1 MSYDRTRHETPTIDA
16 DRWFEASRRL
26 LREVGRARMHNLR
39 GNLNMAALAL
49 ELIDDADNADG
60 AAPVRRAVDAA
71 GHNVSG
77 LDGLILETTEPARR
91 RLPDA
96 AAWALETAAPV
107 AARRA
112 LEVAV
117 PTPVSGLPALDLPE
131 GASTV
136 LGYLLVEAYLDA
148 ARRSSC
154 LFDVAPGGAEGFVVE
169 WTPETDAGGPGPDA
183 ARQALAALL
192 EDRGRVTLTGHDGRR
207 RLALELAGRDD
218 RADDTA
224 APRSPRA

>member
-1 MSYDRTRHETPTIDA
+1 VS
-16 DRWFEASRRL
+16 EASRRL

-39 GNLNMAALAL
+39 GNLNMAALGL
-49 ELIDDADNADG
+49 ELIEDGEDADRT
-60 AAPVRRAVDAA
+60 APVRRAVDEA
-71 GHNVSG
+71 GRNVTG

-96 AAWALETAAPV
+96 AAWAIETAAPV
-107 AARRA
+107 ADRRA
-112 LEVAV
+112 LDVTV
-117 PTPVSGLPALDLPE
+117 PTPVSGLPAIDLPE

-136 LGYLLVEAYLDA
+136 IGYVLVEAYLDA

-154 LFDVAPGGAEGFVVE
+154 VFDIAPGGADGFVVD
-169 WTPETDAGGPGPDA
+169 WTPETDAGGPGPEA

-192 EDRGRVTLTGHDGRR
+192 VDRGRVTLTRRDGRR
-207 RLALELAGRDD
+207 RLALELAARDD
-218 RADDTA
+218 HVGEA